1 MLECEEDNIMNA
13 PFLTLEIEEE
23 YFSLLQQKR
32 IFDENIKEI
41 SQLTENLSFE
51 ESSNVLLLKS
61 KFENISNQ
69 MDKIVKNIN
78 YLQNIIPED
87 DFNMGLK
94 TKILADN
101 IQKKFKKANIKFKNA
116 ILNAQNALD
125 EELSFTSDFSTTQ
138 EKSRKSSTVSD
149 QVINKEKIERLNKT
163 KKEYEKIYNITNSLN
178 ILSEEIK
185 FNTINQGEKID
196 IIDGNMSNVDDNINK
211 GNNEL
216 KKYIRN
222 NYDENSFYYRFATGV
237 AIGALFLFFLIYL
250 KFCSSRTALDQ
261 AELK

>member
-1 MLECEEDNIMNA
+1 MLESEEDNIINT

-32 IFDENIKEI
+32 IFDANIKEI

-61 KFENISNQ
+61 KFENIKIQ
-69 MDKIVKNIN
+69 MDKIAKNIN
-78 YLQNIIPED
+78 YLQNLIPED

-101 IQKKFKKANIKFKNA
+101 IQKKFKKANTKFQNA
-116 ILNAQNALD
+116 ILFAQNALD
-125 EELSFTSDFSTTQ
+125 EELSFTSDFSTTL
-138 EKSRKSSTVSD
+138 EKSSVISD
-149 QVINKEKIERLNKT
+149 VMNNKEKIERLNRT

-178 ILSEEIK
+178 QLSEEIK

-196 IIDGNMSNVDDNINK
+196 IIDENMSSVDDNINN

-216 KKYIRN
+216 KKYMKN
-222 NYDENSFYYRFATGV
+222 NYDESDFYCKFAVGI
-237 AIGALFLFFLIYL
+237 AIGVIFLIFMIYM
-250 KFCSSRTALDQ
+250 KFCSPTTVLDET
-261 AELK
+261 ELK

>member
-1 MLECEEDNIMNA
+1 MLESEEDNNIINT

-23 YFSLLQQKR
+23 YFSLLHQKR
-32 IFDENIKEI
+32 IFDANIKEI

-61 KFENISNQ
+61 KFENIKTQ
-69 MDKIVKNIN
+69 MDKIAKNIN
-78 YLQNIIPED
+78 YLQNLIPED

-94 TKILADN
+94 TKILADG
-101 IQKKFKKANIKFKNA
+101 IQRKFKKANIKFQNA
-116 ILNAQNALD
+116 ILFAQNALD

-138 EKSRKSSTVSD
+138 EKSSNFSD
-149 QVINKEKIERLNKT
+149 AVINKEKIERLNKA

-178 ILSEEIK
+178 QLSEEIK

-196 IIDGNMSNVDDNINK
+196 IIDENMSSVDENINN

-216 KKYIRN
+216 KKYINNNSEERN
-222 NYDENSFYYRFATGV
+222 FYYIFATGI
-237 AIGALFLFFLIYL
+237 AAGALFLFLMIYL
-250 KFCSSRTALDQ
+250 KFSYSNTVLDQ
-261 AELK
+261 TELK